1 MQTTMAN
8 TIKGKKGQRIVTESN
23 RPMEDEYISSE
34 QFFKLLREEVNRHY
48 ENL

>member
-8 TIKGKKGQRIVTESN
+8 TIKEKKGQKVVTKSN
-23 RPMEDEYISSE
+23 RPSEDDYISSE